1 MMTRLRL
8 TSLSLAAGLAL
19 GLTGCASWFSGSS
32 SKPEPTPLAPMQQ
45 SLVPLKTQW
54 TASVGDAEG
63 YAFRP
68 AYDGTRIF
76 AADASGRVS
85 IVDAATGRDAG
96 RVDFKAPLTAGVTVQ
111 DGRLL
116 ATTRQGELVSITTS
130 GEPRWK
136 VRLSSQALETP
147 QTDGKTVIVRTVDG
161 HVTAFDF
168 ASGQQLWV
176 YLRPQPALT
185 VRSSGNTAL
194 VGSEVVLVGESGG
207 KLSVLNLAS
216 GDLLW
221 DANVALAHG
230 ATEIDRVVDVASPP
244 VFDRGQIC
252 AVAYQGRLTCFDA
265 RSAAPMWSREVSS
278 SRPLA
283 LDAANVYVTSE
294 DGTVWAFSRTDGKT
308 VWQQPGLKWRTVS
321 GPAMLGRFVVVTDGE
336 GWAHLLSNESG
347 DLLARTR
354 TGVTGEP
361 VAAGNALVVQG
372 DGRLA
377 QLGL

>member
-147 QTDGKTVIVRTVDG
+147 QTDGKTVIVTGGGGGIGGGGYHGLDWK
-161 HVTAFDF
+161 DF
-168 ASGQQLWV
+168 GVSEETEQYLELLPIESEGDLHIMVGGSGGASG
-176 YLRPQPALT
+176 
-185 VRSSGNTAL
+185 S
-194 VGSEVVLVGESGG
+194 G
-207 KLSVLNLAS
+207 KL
-216 GDLLW
+216 
-221 DANVALAHG
+221 
-230 ATEIDRVVDVASPP
+230 
-244 VFDRGQIC
+244 
-252 AVAYQGRLTCFDA
+252 
-265 RSAAPMWSREVSS
+265 
-278 SRPLA
+278 
-283 LDAANVYVTSE
+283 
-294 DGTVWAFSRTDGKT
+294 
-308 VWQQPGLKWRTVS
+308 GL
-321 GPAMLGRFVVVTDGE
+321 
-336 GWAHLLSNESG
+336 
-347 DLLARTR
+347 
-354 TGVTGEP
+354 
-361 VAAGNALVVQG
+361 
-372 DGRLA
+372 
-377 QLGL
+377 